1 MNVESFNVRKRRN
14 DVMLRRLKTP
24 LHRRCALMNPE
35 ACHRYEVRVGGV
47 DENGEEL
54 PLHDKRAWKWISDP
68 DGPVIHNPRSAE
80 TFEVRLGMRVRCT
93 KNVNERG
100 RARNV

>member
-54 PLHDKRAWKWISDP
+54 PLHDKRA
-68 DGPVIHNPRSAE
+68 R
-80 TFEVRLGMRVRCT
+80 R
-93 KNVNERG
+93 
-100 RARNV
+100 